1 MTPQEVQKQ
10 WIERLRSGR
19 IPQTRAVLGYP
30 NGRRCCLGVLCDIAV
45 EQGVIPLPMLDEYGS
60 RVNSDGIPYATRL
73 RYGTKVDN
81 SVTRLPEAV
90 RKWAGLHDQ
99 SGVAYRPDDIL
110 ARGDSLVKLND
121 EGASFTDI
129 ANELEKHPTDY
140 LEVTD

>member
-90 RKWAGLHDQ
+90 RRWAGVWNE
-99 SGVAYRPDDIL
+99 SGATTATYDK
-110 ARGDSLVKLND
+110 SLVKMND